1 MWSLKGV
8 DWQKDGRGFVVKQ
21 KEKAPSGNMCIIS
34 DVNPVLLGNQIMC
47 WGVGFLTEKLE
58 VCDLSPAALQLL
70 KVAPSFITP
79 TDCVKLLTD
88 TFQIYSNAQ
97 NDSVDYFLIRTAFT
111 ARLNDPSTHFVH
123 MRYENCHLPMPKY
136 TTLHRNRSTCAYIFA
151 LSANIQVA
159 VLQHTSSHKTKCHH
173 W

>member
-70 KVAPSFITP
+70 KGGSF
-79 TDCVKLLTD
+79 
-88 TFQIYSNAQ
+88 FHYSNGLCETSYWHIS
-97 NDSVDYFLIRTAFT
+97 NLFKR
-111 ARLNDPSTHFVH
+111 
-123 MRYENCHLPMPKY
+123 PKW
-136 TTLHRNRSTCAYIFA
+136 LCGLFFDKNSIHC
-151 LSANIQVA
+151 
-159 VLQHTSSHKTKCHH
+159 
-173 W
+173 